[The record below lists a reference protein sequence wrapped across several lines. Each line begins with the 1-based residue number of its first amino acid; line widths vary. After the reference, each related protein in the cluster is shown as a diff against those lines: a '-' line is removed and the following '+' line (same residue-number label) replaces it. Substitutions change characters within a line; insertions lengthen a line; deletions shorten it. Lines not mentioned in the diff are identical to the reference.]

1 MWVFSSNN
9 KSMYKR
15 SRNQATA
22 VGFIAILL
30 WATLALFT
38 SLTNDGTGIPPF
50 QLLFLSF
57 IIGASVNVTWLF
69 ATKQL
74 NRSLFFAPRGA
85 WLLSVGGLFFYHFFY
100 FNALSRAPEVE
111 AGLIAYLWPLLIV
124 LFSAL
129 LPNERLRWYHVL
141 GALVAFAGAA
151 ALILLKEK
159 SGFAFASDH
168 TNGYLFA
175 LACALTWSLY
185 SVLNRRFTTVP
196 SAATVGFCYAVA
208 LLALFS
214 HLVSSEVWIWPSAK
228 QWLGILGLGIGPVG
242 LAFFVWDYGTK
253 HGNIQL
259 LGTLSYF
266 APLLSTVLL
275 IIFTDASL
283 SGGVVIGCS
292 GIILGAMIAI
302 LPPKLTAR
310 T

>member
-1 MWVFSSNN
+1 MQKAPPQSAQS
-9 KSMYKR
+9 K
-15 SRNQATA
+15 ATA
-22 VGFIAILL
+22 IGFVAILL

-38 SLTNDGTGIPPF
+38 ALTKGIAPF

-57 IIGASVNVTWLF
+57 VIGASVNAVWLF

-74 NRSLFFAPRGA
+74 NRSVFVIPRAA

-100 FNALSRAPEVE
+100 FNALSRAPQVE

-129 LPNERLRWYHVL
+129 LPGERLRWYHAV
-141 GALVAFAGAA
+141 GALVAFFGAA
-151 ALILLKEK
+151 ALILLKGQ
-159 SGFAFASDH
+159 SGFAFESQYTA
-168 TNGYLFA
+168 GYLFA

-185 SVLNRRFTTVP
+185 SVFNRRFSTV
-196 SAATVGFCYAVA
+196 SSSATVGFCYAVA
-208 LLALFS
+208 VLGLLS
-214 HLVSSEVWIWPSAK
+214 HYLSSEVWVYPTLR
-228 QWLGILGLGIGPVG
+228 QWIGVLGLGIGPVG

-275 IIFTDASL
+275 IIFTQAEL
-283 SGGVVIGCS
+283 STGIIIGCC
-292 GIILGAMIAI
+292 GIMIGAMIAV
-302 LPPKLTAR
+302 LPAKFGK
-310 T
+310 